1 MADGAHPRRGERTAN
16 DAGSPQRDLLALE
29 QFLEEMA
36 DHARAGRATS
46 PPARGGAEYTA
57 ERAWVAEGLGC
68 AAGDLLPLTPGA
80 EAGRDAGRRFFG
92 LAVAGGQLL
101 VRDDGLQA
109 YVQGVSLERLRDAA
123 TRRALLELHLDAIEV
138 EAPPPDSVLGAWV
151 SVARGVAPEPGH
163 ADGIRFVHPGRPGEE
178 LTYQVLALM
187 SAELHQFY
195 QESRPDPQAPPELRG
210 LAVLTGEVL
219 ARVAGHRVG
228 QPGRDVFGRVLAAP
242 LAVPGGHVEAGPGVS
257 LSPSG
262 EYRAERSGYLCLAQG
277 QLAILSPVWNDADD
291 MHAYWLLLD
300 GRAHPLTEAMVHQC
314 LADAGITTGVQQDAV
329 ALMVKQVQSGTHA
342 IGLVLLAEG
351 AVPVNGDDAQ
361 VEMVV
366 DLQRRAGREAADG
379 SIDFR
384 EVNYTPT
391 VRVGQPIAR
400 RRPARLG
407 AAGHDIKGR
416 VLGARPGQELA
427 LRAGQHVD
435 VVIEDD
441 VEVFIAGT
449 EGVVRRQGDELR
461 IVRQLVIKGDVD
473 FATGNLDFRGEI
485 HVGGSVVQGFSVKA
499 TETVTIAH
507 TVENGSTV
515 ISSADVVVG
524 HGIIGRRTRV
534 TANGHVRAQFIH
546 EARVDAGGDIM
557 VGNYAY
563 HAELRADGKVVVHK
577 GTGNRGGSILGGT
590 VWGQDGVEAY
600 QLGSS
605 NGIGGTVVAGLQPGE
620 AQQLDRIK
628 TTASTCQ
635 DHLQKVLRRFGLA
648 RIDVDQIRNQVA
660 AATGPQRRVLVH
672 NAHQLGQLVQ
682 LYQKLQAEQA
692 VIEGRIRTAAKGA
705 SITVRGTAY
714 WGVTVRVGEYR
725 RKLAADVESP
735 RFHIYAGQMVER

>member
-1 MADGAHPRRGERTAN
+1 MVDGTHQRPGGTTPS
-16 DAGSPQRDLLALE
+16 DLGSPQRDLLALE
-29 QFLEEMA
+29 QFLEEVA

-46 PPARGGAEYTA
+46 PPARDAAEYTA
-57 ERAWVAEGLGC
+57 ERAWVAAGMGC
-68 AAGDLLPLTPGA
+68 ATGDLSPVVAGA

-92 LAVAGGQLL
+92 LPFAGGQLL

-109 YVQGVSLERLRDAA
+109 CVQGVSLERLRDAA
-123 TRRALLELHLDAIEV
+123 TRRALLELRFDAVEV
-138 EAPPPDSVLGAWV
+138 EAPPPDSVTGAWV
-151 SVARGVAPEPGH
+151 RVARGIAPQPGR
-163 ADGIRFVHPGRPGEE
+163 ADAIRFHYPGRPGQE
-178 LTYQVLALM
+178 LTYEVLALL

-195 QESRPDPQAPPELRG
+195 QESRPDPQAPPDLRG

-219 ARVAGHRVG
+219 ARVAGHQAGR
-228 QPGRDVFGRVLAAP
+228 PGRDVFGRVLAAP
-242 LAVPGGHVEAGPGVS
+242 MAVPGGNVEAGSGVS
-257 LSPSG
+257 LSPAG
-262 EYRAERSGYLCLAQG
+262 DYRAERSGYLCLAQG
-277 QLAILSPVWNDADD
+277 LLSILSPVWSDADD
-291 MHAYWLLLD
+291 MHAYWLLID
-300 GRAHPLTEAMVHQC
+300 ERAYPLTEAMVHQC
-314 LADAGITTGVQQDAV
+314 LADAGITAGVRQEAV
-329 ALMVKQVQSGTHA
+329 TQMVAQVQAGTHA
-342 IGLVLLAEG
+342 AGLALLAEG
-351 AVPVNGDDAQ
+351 VVPVNGDDAQ
-361 VEMVV
+361 VDMVV

-391 VRVGQPIAR
+391 VRAGQPIAR
-400 RRPARLG
+400 RRPAQGG
-407 AAGHDIKGR
+407 APGHDIKGR

-435 VVIEDD
+435 VVVEDG
-441 VEVFIAGT
+441 VEVFVANS

-461 IVRQLVIKGDVD
+461 IVRQLVVKGDVD

-515 ISSADVVVG
+515 ISAADVVVG
-524 HGIIGRRTRV
+524 HGIIGRRTRL
-534 TANGHVRAQFIH
+534 TATGHVRAQFIH
-546 EARVDAGGDIM
+546 EARVDAGGDIV

-563 HAELRADGKVVVHK
+563 HALLRADGKVVVHK
-577 GTGNRGGSILGGT
+577 GVGSRGGSVLGGT

-628 TTASTCQ
+628 NTANTCQ
-635 DHLQKVLRRFGLA
+635 DHLHKVLRRFGLA

-725 RKLAADVESP
+725 RKLTADVESP
-735 RFHIYAGQMVER
+735 RFHVYAGQMVER